1 MYITNVFNENLN
13 SWENNGTYIEYSTFK
28 HKVFVRSIGNE
39 KATAVSTVLLIHGF
53 PESSYSYHKVVDGL
67 TKIFDRIV
75 LFDFIG
81 FGLSDKPTENFSY
94 SILEHADTAIE
105 VWKQLNIKG
114 GHLIAH
120 DMGDSVA
127 TEIVARFNQ
136 GLLDTLLYEGL
147 QSITFTNGSMVLKF
161 ADLRITQ
168 KLLLT
173 KFGYLLNKVVN
184 KSIFH
189 HQIKSAH
196 GNDDLTKQDV
206 QSLWDLNLLK
216 DGYRKAYLTIRYY
229 LDRIKYE
236 QTKWLPALN
245 ETKLPVHICWGDA
258 DAVAKVEIAY
268 HLKEKICPNA
278 ELTIMKNVGHFCQL
292 SNPEVWLESV
302 EAFYEQLSL
311 STGKL

>member
-1 MYITNVFNENLN
+1 MYLAKVLTQYLET
-13 SWENNGTYIEYSTFK
+13 WKRAGTYIEYSTFK

-39 KATAVSTVLLIHGF
+39 KAIAANTLLLIHGF
-53 PESSYSYHKVVDGL
+53 PESSYSYCKVIEGL
-67 TKIFDRIV
+67 SKIFERIV

-81 FGLSDKPTENFSY
+81 FGWSDKPTTNFSY

-105 VWKQLNIKG
+105 VWKQLGVSG
-114 GHLIAH
+114 GHLLAH

-136 GLLDTLLYEGL
+136 GLLNTLLNEGL
-147 QSITFTNGSMVLKF
+147 QSVTFTNGSMILKF

-196 GNDDLTKQDV
+196 GNDDLTKEDV
-206 QSLWDLNLLK
+206 QALWDLNLLK

-229 LDRIKYE
+229 LDRKKYE
-236 QTKWLPALN
+236 RPKWLPALSATN
-245 ETKLPVHICWGDA
+245 LPIHLCWGDA
-258 DAVAKVEIAY
+258 DAVARIEIAY

-302 EAFYEQLSL
+302 EAFYERL
-311 STGKL
+311 K